1 MTVLAGEEFGTNMK
15 NGNFAT
21 SDTGARSMTGS

>member
-1 MTVLAGEEFGTNMK
+1 MTVVAGEEFGTNMK

-21 SDTGARSMTGS
+21 SETGARSTTGS